1 MNKKYLL
8 KTPKK
13 STRFSVL
20 YFALAPLFV
29 IHGVLMVS
37 WAHAQMSPATSISR
51 ADSKTHPLEL
61 GNPFEMPG
69 PVDKQKTRLIFYRS
83 ATSNFKG
90 GSTVYFNG
98 MYHATLSRNA
108 YTSLCVSP
116 GVGTIGIKA
125 VMVGAPSKTSL
136 DSNTAV
142 EMQGG
147 YNQYIRVIEDQNIQV
162 IQTVKEQEALAELT
176 ASRAQIHTLSRVVPV
191 QMCNS
196 TADQAA
202 VTNEVAPTP
211 KSTPTPAPVA
221 PKALANVSVQNITLG
236 TDALFA
242 FAGADRKA
250 LGAQGHIALDNLIAN
265 VKANYSSIER
275 IHVLGYA
282 DPIGEAQV
290 NDRLASVRAQT
301 VREYLK
307 ENGLQ
312 STLITSEGRGSN
324 ALVVATCGRQAQAE
338 DIACNAPNRRVK
350 VVISGVMR

>member
-1 MNKKYLL
+1 MNGKNLL
-8 KTPKK
+8 KASKK
-13 STRFSVL
+13 STIFSML
-20 YFALAPLFV
+20 HFALGPLFV
-29 IHGVLMVS
+29 IHGVLMSS
-37 WAHAQMSPATSISR
+37 WAHAQLSPETGISR

-83 ATSNFKG
+83 AASNYKG
-90 GSTVYFNG
+90 GTTVYFNG
-98 MYHATLSRNA
+98 MYHATLSRNV
-108 YTSLCVSP
+108 YSSLCVSP
-116 GVGTIGIKA
+116 GIGSIGIKA

-136 DSNTAV
+136 DSTSAV

-147 YNQYIRVIEDQNIQV
+147 RNHYIRVIEDQNIQV

-176 ASRAQIHTLSRVVPV
+176 TSREQIHTLSRVVPV

-196 TADQAA
+196 TADQTAA
-202 VTNEVAPTP
+202 ANEVAPTP
-211 KSTPTPAPVA
+211 TTASLPPTALKS
-221 PKALANVSVQNITLG
+221 VSVQNITLG

-250 LGAQGHIALDNLIAN
+250 LGTQGQIVLDNLIAN
-265 VKANYSSIER
+265 VKANYISIDR

-282 DPIGEAQV
+282 DPIGDAQV
-290 NDRLASVRAQT
+290 NDRLANMRAQT

-312 STLITSEGRGSN
+312 TTHITSEGRGSK
-324 ALVVATCGRQAQAE
+324 ALVIATCGRHAQAE
-338 DIACNAPNRRVK
+338 DIACNTPNRRVR
-350 VVISGVMR
+350 VVISGEMR